1 MEGSQA
7 VSPMGDNPGENISLP
22 ATPQRAPPYSTNH
35 PPISLPLISSFG
47 FFTEGQVLRFAG
59 QAQSSLLSP
68 LDIYSL
74 HRQPARVSGKENLLP
89 IQNAHLA
96 PQQVGNHSFGHGAI
110 SPSPALL
117 PGHVQPLAY
126 SQVQPGYNSP
136 TFARTQSCPLP
147 LPLPQPFHTMTLPQS
162 PSTIVIS
169 SPGPLVGQ
177 IPPSVNDESAPPP
190 LPTPPAAP
198 SDNPMTNGKKGRRK
212 AAARMI
218 AEPCNTTTKKC
229 APHAKPTGAG
239 SKSGPRNRRAA
250 GTSNDE
256 IMKLGDGAQQAATL
270 PKPQSCKASK
280 EGMKKGSKKVNKA
293 GKEVETVAVA
303 SKEEVDWSESED
315 EGGDAGGD
323 SSTGPYDSDEV
334 NTQLTEEDKLKIIKF
349 ITTPEHWARFKLNKR
364 SVFIKIASHVIP
376 GKNMKIIKNYWS
388 LNAIPKYKAVREWE
402 KHTGGGDGDDEDDDH
417 KKMVFG
423 YSKWVLKQFK
433 ESEIFTLIDAIA
445 RDDDDVERRRDYNSI
460 NPLSDN
466 EDDHSPKRL
475 KCSLGIEHSS
485 SSESVVNHDHLL
497 SEAVEVIKKK
507 AQSSATIA
515 CENLELA
522 RKRDQCE
529 EEECQEWQK
538 VMDLEMCNKTLEVV
552 MQMLA
557 HEDESM
563 RKMGKEMMDDL
574 YRK

>member
-22 ATPQRAPPYSTNH
+22 ATPQCTPPYSANH
-35 PPISLPLISSFG
+35 PPISLPSILSFG

-59 QAQSSLLSP
+59 QAQSSLLSL

-74 HRQPARVSGKENLLP
+74 RRQPARVSGKENLLP
-89 IQNAHLA
+89 IQNVHLA

-110 SPSPALL
+110 SPSPASL
-117 PGHVQPLAY
+117 PGHVQPLAT
-126 SQVQPGYNSP
+126 QP
-136 TFARTQSCPLP
+136 CPLP
-147 LPLPQPFHTMTLPQS
+147 LPLPQPFHTTTLPQS

-169 SPGPLVGQ
+169 SPGLLVGQ
-177 IPPSVNDESAPPP
+177 IPPSVNDELAPPL
-190 LPTPPAAP
+190 LPKPPAAP
-198 SDNPMTNGKKGRRK
+198 SDNPMTNSKKGRQK
-212 AAARMI
+212 AAACTI
-218 AEPCNTTTKKC
+218 AEPCDTTTKKC
-229 APHAKPTGAG
+229 VPHAKPTGAG
-239 SKSGPRNRRAA
+239 SKSGPRNRRVA
-250 GTSNDE
+250 GASDDE

-270 PKPQSCKASK
+270 PKPQLHKASK
-280 EGMKKGSKKVNKA
+280 EGMKKGSKMVNKA

-303 SKEEVDWSESED
+303 SKEGVDWSESQD
-315 EGGDAGGD
+315 EGSGAGGD
-323 SSTGPYDSDEV
+323 SSTGPYNSDEV

-349 ITTPEHWARFKLNKR
+349 ITTPEHWVRFKLNKR
-364 SVFIKIASHVIP
+364 SVFIKRASHVVS
-376 GKNMKIIKNYWS
+376 GKDMKIIKNYWS
-388 LNAIPKYKAVREWE
+388 LNVIPKYKAVREWE
-402 KHTGGGDGDDEDDDH
+402 KHTGGGDSDDEDDDC

-433 ESEIFTLIDAIA
+433 ESEIFILIDAIA
-445 RDDDDVERRRDYNSI
+445 HDDDDIERCRNYNSI

-466 EDDHSPKRL
+466 EDDHSLKHLKR
-475 KCSLGIEHSS
+475 SLGIEHSS
-485 SSESVVNHDHLL
+485 SSESV
-497 SEAVEVIKKK
+497 AVEVIKKK

-522 RKRDQCE
+522 RKHDQCE
-529 EEECQEWQK
+529 EEERQEWQK
-538 VMDLEMCNKTLEVV
+538 VVDLEMRNKTLEVV
-552 MQMLA
+552 MRMLA